1 MKIEE
6 YTNKIQ
12 EKLGKEEAGKIADDI
27 ASILTYDNMVQKDI
41 KSKDEEIVKLKK
53 DKEMLIE
60 ANGNLLQ
67 KVPFGKEEPKDNPKE
82 EPKNFDF
89 KTYQDNG
96 KTKYMYF
103 DEITSEL
110 RALVTIK
117 KVQQKN
123 GGIRLRLHS
132 IQYY

>member
-1 MKIEE
+1 MNIEE

-27 ASILTYDNMVQKDI
+27 ANILTYDNKIQKDI
-41 KSKDEEIVKLKK
+41 KDKNEEITKLKK

-67 KVPFGKEEPKDNPKE
+67 QVPFGKEEEKKKDID

-89 KTYQDNG
+89 KTV
-96 KTKYMYF
+96 F
-103 DEITSEL
+103 D
-110 RALVTIK
+110 
-117 KVQQKN
+117 KN
-123 GGIRLRLHS
+123 GFKR
-132 IQYY
+132 

>member
-1 MKIEE
+1 MNIEE

-67 KVPFGKEEPKDNPKE
+67 QIPLGKEEKEEKIVE

-89 KTYQDNG
+89 KSIFDRNG
-96 KTKYMYF
+96 FK
-103 DEITSEL
+103 
-110 RALVTIK
+110 R
-117 KVQQKN
+117 
-123 GGIRLRLHS
+123 
-132 IQYY
+132 